1 MVKIRLLD
9 DPEGP
14 DKEEAFLT
22 LEKYGGGFAVVLM
35 DSDGDRIAQPFVL
48 FLEPDLR
55 GKLILNLASFPNE
68 DFIDVSEATST
79 IRVNPSH

>member
-9 DPEGP
+9 DPDGT

-22 LEKYGGGFAVVLM
+22 LEKHCGGFAVVLV

-55 GKLILNLASFPNE
+55 GKLILSLATSPNE
-68 DFIDVSEATST
+68 DFIDVDEGTST

>member
-9 DPEGP
+9 GPDGP
-14 DKEEAFLT
+14 DKEEAFLA
-22 LEKYGGGFAVVLM
+22 LEKHGGGFAVVLV

-55 GKLILNLASFPNE
+55 GKLMLSLASTPNN
-68 DFIDVSEATST
+68 DFINVEEGTDT